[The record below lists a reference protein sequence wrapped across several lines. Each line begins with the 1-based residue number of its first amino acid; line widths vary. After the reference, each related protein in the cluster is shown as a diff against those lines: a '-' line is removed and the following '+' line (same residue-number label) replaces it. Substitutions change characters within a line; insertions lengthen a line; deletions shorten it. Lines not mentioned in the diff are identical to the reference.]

1 MPVDR
6 AIDLTGFR
14 FSRLLVLQRAPRGGR
29 KNRRAIWTCRCDCGN
44 ISDVGAD
51 RLKSGSTKSC
61 GCLSREVAIHTHA
74 THGCASSGT
83 VTREYLAWA
92 NMRAR
97 CSGAQPKSWKN
108 YGGRG
113 IAVCADWQNSFA
125 AFLGDVGESPGK
137 GWELDRI
144 DNDGDYEPG
153 NVRWVTKSENNKN
166 RRSKAEILGGR
177 HVS

>member
-1 MPVDR
+1 
-6 AIDLTGFR
+6 
-14 FSRLLVLQRAPRGGR
+14 
-29 KNRRAIWTCRCDCGN
+29 
-44 ISDVGAD
+44 
-51 RLKSGSTKSC
+51 
-61 GCLSREVAIHTHA
+61 
-74 THGCASSGT
+74 
-83 VTREYLAWA
+83 
-92 NMRAR
+92 MRAR